1 MGSVRERGRRG
12 GEAPVVQ
19 FLVVVM
25 LVVLA
30 GGPTGPL
37 LLLGVVSAGAS
48 ACDISEYSCEDG
60 GGCVS
65 LSHFCDGVAHCT
77 DYSDEPPGCSVCN
90 RTFYGYVDH
99 TYQLEVPAPPASR
112 AGPPPAASNPL
123 ILLGS
128 TSLSDGFK
136 CILTFTAIGRTH
148 GDIIQVTF
156 SEFHVGHFND
166 EVTEEGRVVG
176 CTGDH
181 VSIEEPKLPVR
192 GGKWCGEGS
201 GLNVYY
207 SDSDTVSVTLHAAST
222 TQGEY
227 FDNPL
232 KFKIKY
238 KFLRRERAIVRYG
251 RGGSLAKYRGEPVG
265 NSACSRVFQGC
276 RARRCRLQ
284 SPNFPGLYP
293 RNVTCYYLVKA
304 LPAPSPDLL
313 PVVTL
318 RQENDRLVQVGR
330 QKPGSQ
336 VSPESHLWQDDECQ
350 SPEDYLLVYDGG
362 SMKAPL
368 LAKMC
373 GTATIPNITS
383 SGPEMLVVF
392 QTAISG
398 KMKHFSNLVTGFEL
412 EAHVLFMK
420 QNPSRV
426 NSAPCA
432 QIIKSFD
439 GSAGVVSSPIY
450 ALPANASC
458 SYEFQGRRNE
468 VVWIYFTKYH
478 RARQKEV
485 MMNYIPCRNRLAI
498 YDGTTLSD
506 NKSEISTLMG
516 EYCDDLL
523 PPICVRSR
531 QKGTVSHPCTLKESF
546 LSTGTSLFITQEF
559 TEGTSLFPHNY
570 VIQYE
575 FVSLYQP
582 GKESGS
588 DCDRV
593 FTSAQDNKGHFS
605 SPKNV
610 FLYGRGGKSSL
621 SCKYTF
627 QTLPGEA
634 IKLKITSVGFRG
646 NMCKTVHN
654 FQSNLYECIAR
665 LPGSA
670 VLEVWEEPWG
680 HTRLP
685 LGCMCD
691 AGVTPSTFVSHTRLV
706 QLKFAVKEMNWSQDF
721 KDFFFDAEYQFIKT
735 RECTDERILNGS
747 TGSITI
753 RSDDGFADCIEYPW
767 KIVARE
773 HSHLY
778 LNIPGYHASSQRCST
793 ENRVVVYG
801 SHTARPIKAVCPE
814 TSGTDS
820 VDIFSSGWNS
830 ALDLTEPRPDS
841 LIIRFL
847 SREPAKYKLTW
858 LEVRREPRP
867 SALESLKSAGGRG
880 HNTGASC
887 PHQCPELDA
896 CISPELWCDG
906 VKHCPSGAD
915 ELRTTC
921 LYFTVPWLY
930 LILGAVAL
938 LVCLLVFASALV
950 AVRIYQRGKVKR
962 KKKKEAQRLMT
973 REVILPLNFHKENIY

>member
-1 MGSVRERGRRG
+1 MRSSGEHDGRASLRQ
-12 GEAPVVQ
+12 A
-19 FLVVVM
+19 L
-25 LVVLA
+25 LTA
-30 GGPTGPL
+30 PL
-37 LLLGVVSAGAS
+37 LLTLLVAAGVHG
-48 ACDISEYSCEDG
+48 CDISEYSCED

-90 RTFYGYVDH
+90 RTYYGYVDH

-112 AGPPPAASNPL
+112 AGPPPAPSHPL
-123 ILLGS
+123 LLLEGGTPS
-128 TSLSDGFK
+128 EGFK
-136 CILTFTAIGRTH
+136 CILTFTAIGRAH
-148 GDIIQVTF
+148 GDIIQITF
-156 SEFHVGHFND
+156 SEFHVGHFNVAAAD
-166 EVTEEGRVVG
+166 GGRVGG
-176 CTGDH
+176 CEGDR

-192 GGKWCGEGS
+192 GGRWCGEGS

-207 SDSDTVSVTLHAAST
+207 SESDTVAVTLHAAST

-238 KFLRRERAIVRYG
+238 KFLRRERAVVRYG
-251 RGGSLAKYRGEPVG
+251 RGGTAKYRGDMVR
-265 NSACSRVFQGC
+265 NSVCSRVFQGC
-276 RARRCRLQ
+276 RARQCRLQ

-304 LPAPSPDLL
+304 LRAPSPDLV

-318 RQENDRLVQVGR
+318 RQDNDRLVQVGR
-330 QKPGSQ
+330 QGHGGR
-336 VSPESHLWQDDECQ
+336 VSPESRLRQDNECRA
-350 SPEDYLLVYDGG
+350 PEDYLLVYDGG

-368 LAKMC
+368 LAKVC

-392 QTAISG
+392 QTATSG
-398 KMKHFSNLVTGFEL
+398 MMNHLPNLVTGFEL
-412 EAHVLFMK
+412 EAHVFFMK
-420 QNPSRV
+420 KNV
-426 NSAPCA
+426 NSVNAMQCA
-432 QIIKSFD
+432 QVIKSFG
-439 GSAGVVSSPIY
+439 GSSGVVYSPVY
-450 ALPANASC
+450 ALPANTSC
-458 SYEFQGRRNE
+458 SYEFQGRRDE
-468 VVWIYFTKYH
+468 VVWMYFTKYH
-478 RARQKEV
+478 RTRRKA
-485 MMNYIPCRNRLAI
+485 MIMNYITCRNRLAI
-498 YDGTTLSD
+498 YDGKTFS
-506 NKSEISTLMG
+506 NPESETSTLIG
-516 EYCDDLL
+516 EFCDEQL

-531 QKGTVSHPCTLKESF
+531 QKGTVSKPCTLRESF
-546 LSTGTSLFITQEF
+546 LSTGPSLFITQEF
-559 TEGTSLFPHNY
+559 TDGTTLLPLEYAIHYEYVSLF
-570 VIQYE
+570 
-575 FVSLYQP
+575 QP

-593 FTSAQDNKGHFS
+593 FTSAQDYKGHFT

-634 IKLKITSVGFRG
+634 IRLTITNVGFSG
-646 NMCKTVHN
+646 NMCKTFHN

-665 LPGSA
+665 VPGLA
-670 VLEVWEEPWG
+670 VLEAWEEPWA

-691 AGVTPSTFVSHTRLV
+691 AAATPTTFYSHTRLV
-706 QLKFAVKEMNWSQDF
+706 QLRFAIKAMKWGQDF
-721 KDFFFDAEYQFIKT
+721 NDFFFDAEYEFVKT
-735 RECTDERILNGS
+735 RECNEERILNGS
-747 TGSITI
+747 TGSII
-753 RSDDGFADCIEYPW
+753 IQSDEEISQCNEYPW
-767 KIVARE
+767 KVVARE

-793 ENRVVVYG
+793 ENRVVIFG
-801 SHTARPIKAVCPE
+801 SHTATPIKAVCPE
-814 TSGTDS
+814 SGVTDC
-820 VDIFSSGWNS
+820 VDIFSSGWNT
-830 ALDLTEPRPDS
+830 ALDMMEPRPDS
-841 LIIRFL
+841 LIIRYL
-847 SREPAKYKLTW
+847 AREPAKYKLTW

-896 CISPELWCDG
+896 CINPELWCDG

-915 ELRTTC
+915 ELRSTC
-921 LYFTVPWLY
+921 IYFTVPWLY
-930 LILGAVAL
+930 LILGAVAV
-938 LVCLLVFASALV
+938 LVSLLVFASALV
-950 AVRIYQRGKVKR
+950 AVRVYQRGKVKR